1 MTNTIPLAI
10 PALLLATAAFAVVD
24 GGIPA
29 KNASDVKTV
38 KVNADTAGKSPAV
51 ISGLD
56 IIPAKGGV
64 KVTAGKCKIGGKVV
78 TVKTDTI
85 LPVAHGDAVTVVDEP
100 IKVPVCEPSGYWNGA
115 RLKGPDGNDTNCQ
128 FAYNSGT
135 AVLRKEPGGKPLVLG
150 KDFTVSDPFALLGL
164 TADSAASPDE
174 TLYVS
179 YIYSLLRIDSVFVTP
194 EGKIALAKGKPS
206 VNLPEQ
212 PKAKPGCLRLAN
224 IYIPYRSVSV
234 KPEDIYPV
242 VEGADKAKTLSRQGN
257 LAKTMAK
264 IKSGQPVTIVCWGD
278 SVTQGGNASTPD
290 MVYVKVFERMLKA
303 KFPKADITV
312 INESVGGSS
321 SLNWLRPDKYPFQG
335 NGFCDFEQRVAV
347 HNPDLVT
354 MEFVNDSGYTP
365 EMLDEA
371 YTDIKARMDRLGAEY
386 ILITPHFTTPYWMG
400 FDDMRAAKEN
410 RSYVFY
416 ALDWAEKNGYGIAD
430 ASSRWAHLGKEGIPY
445 ITLLGNTLNHPN
457 DYGHNIFAEE
467 LMKCFK

>member
-1 MTNTIPLAI
+1 MTNTILFTI
-10 PALLLATAAFAVVD
+10 PALLLTTAALAVVD
-24 GGIPA
+24 GGVPA
-29 KNASDVKTV
+29 DNASDVKTV
-38 KVNADTAGKSPAV
+38 AVDKAGIGKNPAV

-56 IIPAKGGV
+56 IVPVKGGV

-78 TVKTDTI
+78 TVKTDTV
-85 LPVAHGDAVTVVDEP
+85 LTVAPADAGTVVDEP
-100 IKVPVCEPSGYWNGA
+100 VKVPVCEPSGFWIGA

-128 FAYNSGT
+128 FAYNPGT
-135 AVLRKEPGGKPLVLG
+135 AVLRKAPGGKPLVLG
-150 KDFTVSDPFALLGL
+150 KDFTVSDPFSLLGL
-164 TADSAASPDE
+164 TENSAASPDE

-179 YIYSLLRIDSVFVTP
+179 YIYSLLRIDSLFVTP
-194 EGKIALAKGKPS
+194 EGKVVLAKGKPC

-212 PKAKPGCLRLAN
+212 PKEKPGCLRLAN
-224 IYIPYRSVSV
+224 IYKPYRSASV

-242 VEGADKAKTLSRQGN
+242 VETADKAETLSRQGN

-264 IKSGQPVTIVCWGD
+264 IKSGKPVTIVCWGD
-278 SVTQGGNASTPD
+278 SVTAGGNASSPD
-290 MVYVKVFERMLKA
+290 KVYVKVFERMLKA
-303 KFPKADITV
+303 KFPKANITV

-371 YTDIKARMDRLGAEY
+371 YTDIKARMERLGAEY
-386 ILITPHFTTPYWMG
+386 ILITPHFTAPVWMG
-400 FDDMRAAKEN
+400 ITDMRATAEI

-416 ALDWAEKNGYGIAD
+416 ALEGAKKNGYGIAD

-457 DYGHNIFAEE
+457 DYGHRMFAEE